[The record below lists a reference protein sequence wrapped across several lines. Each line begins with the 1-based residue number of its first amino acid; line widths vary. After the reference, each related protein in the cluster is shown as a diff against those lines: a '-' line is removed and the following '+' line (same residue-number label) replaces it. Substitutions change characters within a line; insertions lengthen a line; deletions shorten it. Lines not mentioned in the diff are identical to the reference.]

1 MKKFDVVI
9 LGCGASGTMCALSMK
24 NKNVAVIDM
33 ATKPAKKLL
42 VTGNG
47 RCNLTNTNFLCK
59 EKNVA
64 IYNQNLQKFFERF
77 DQKQTL
83 QFFENLGLE
92 CFADEEGRVYPISNT
107 AKSVVDVL
115 TRKLEKN
122 AQLFMGEIVQNIEKK
137 EDFFFIKT
145 DKDTYSCE
153 KLVVATG
160 GNTMVNTLKNLGVE
174 VSEFT
179 PSLVA
184 LKSKDIKDLNGI
196 KISNVKVTATNNN
209 GQSATEVG
217 EVLFK
222 DGGISGIV
230 IFNLSTLF
238 SRIKD
243 FKGKIEIDL
252 LPNMTHKQLSDKL
265 SARKNLNVNM
275 DKFFVGMFQNAL
287 ANEIFRQAKF
297 NTNINS
303 NKLTSTQIEV
313 LTKTIKSLQFSVY
326 DCFDNNQV
334 FSGGVKLQNLTENLM
349 SKKINNLYFTGEI
362 CDVDG
367 VCGGYN
373 LQWAWTS
380 GHIVGESLW

>member
-9 LGCGASGTMCALSMK
+9 LGCGASGTMCALSIK
-24 NKNVAVIDM
+24 NRNVAIIDC

-115 TRKLEKN
+115 TRKLEQS
-122 AQLFMGEIVQNIEKK
+122 AQLFMGQTVEGIEKNGNT
-137 EDFFFIKT
+137 FFIKT

-196 KISNVKVTATNNN
+196 KISNVKGTATNNN

-238 SRIKD
+238 SRTKD

-362 CDVDG
+362 CDVDA

>member
-9 LGCGASGTMCALSMK
+9 LGCGASGTMCALSIK
-24 NKNVAVIDM
+24 NRNVAIIDC

-64 IYNQNLQKFFERF
+64 IYNQNLQNFFERF

-115 TRKLEKN
+115 TRKLEQS
-122 AQLFMGEIVQNIEKK
+122 AQLFMCQTVEGIEKNGNT
-137 EDFFFIKT
+137 FFVKT
-145 DKDTYSCE
+145 DKETYSCE

-174 VSEFT
+174 VSEFA

-362 CDVDG
+362 CDVDA